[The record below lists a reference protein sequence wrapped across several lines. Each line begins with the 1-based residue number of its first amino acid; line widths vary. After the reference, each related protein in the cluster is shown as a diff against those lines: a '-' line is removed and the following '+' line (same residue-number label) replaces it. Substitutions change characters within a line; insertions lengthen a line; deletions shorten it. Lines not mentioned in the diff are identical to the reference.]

1 MAAMATQMGQMGG
14 PQAPAAP
21 APPSNEVVEIN
32 DLLDKTK
39 CYCLNEKDGS
49 FGNLFI
55 GMADLTLKSDADE
68 QLLMQ
73 FAFKDTVRLHS
84 LNIAA
89 PIDDSAPQ
97 TVKVRGASARAR
109 ANDRSPWSRARFVP
123 LAAAKVFVNRQDMGF
138 DDCEHT
144 EARRGFG
151 PGGRERARARLFARA
166 SR

>member
-97 TVKVRGASARAR
+97 TVKVREGRGARAR
-109 ANDRSPWSRARFVP
+109 ATKSPRSRARASSRS
-123 LAAAKVFVNRQDMGF
+123 L
-138 DDCEHT
+138 
-144 EARRGFG
+144 RR
-151 PGGRERARARLFARA
+151 RC
-166 SR
+166 S

>member
-97 TVKVRGASARAR
+97 TVKVREGRARAR
-109 ANDRSPWSRARFVP
+109 ARGCPRSHARFVP
-123 LAAAKVFVNRQDMGF
+123 RSL
-138 DDCEHT
+138 
-144 EARRGFG
+144 RR
-151 PGGRERARARLFARA
+151 RC
-166 SR
+166 S